1 MQSEPHGVSLHLSFS
16 HPGSARECSCA
27 HTHTHT
33 HTQVCTHLSVYTLR
47 TLYTSILLS
56 RPNSS
61 LNH

>member
-1 MQSEPHGVSLHLSFS
+1 MEFPFISPSVTQGVQV
-16 HPGSARECSCA
+16 RA
-27 HTHTHT
+27 HVRTHTHT

-47 TLYTSILLS
+47 TLHTSILLS